1 MSLGNY
7 RIVRQGRLG
16 KITYAEAEYIHDIAE
31 LRRTEDGKPT
41 WRAFLPP
48 IHYCTHSLGPILSL
62 VNDRCMTA
70 VGMHTGSNVDTEF
83 GTIDMEVGLF
93 RTEKGAVVKVLVGF
107 SVVRRPGFHYYSVYG
122 TRGCLEKKRDGEG
135 TIAFFDDIPHLHGMV
150 EIPISTVHRNVP
162 AWATSAGHGS
172 AEYAMV
178 TAFIRAIIED
188 WEPPVDVY
196 KALDYTVPGICAH
209 LSAEQGGKLVE
220 IPDFRK

>member
-93 RTEKGAVVKVLVGF
+93 RTEKGAVVNVLVGF